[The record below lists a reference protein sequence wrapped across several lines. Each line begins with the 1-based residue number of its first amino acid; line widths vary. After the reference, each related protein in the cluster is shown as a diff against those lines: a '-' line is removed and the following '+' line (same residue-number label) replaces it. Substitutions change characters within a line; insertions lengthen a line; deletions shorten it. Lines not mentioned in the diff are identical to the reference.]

1 MLLKIP
7 IFENLS
13 LRELRFIEKLIYVRK
28 YASGEPIFQQGD
40 PSLGMYVVKTG
51 AVKIIRQLPGGEPR
65 LLATLTA
72 GEFFGE
78 LGLIDDAPRSAAA
91 VAHDATETIG
101 FFKPDLMSLIHRR
114 PDLGLKILLS
124 VATTLSA
131 RLRHAHE
138 ELERPGECAVPH
150 QHRRLDLRRRREFVE
165 HELAARG
172 AFELGAQLGHTLARC
187 PADDHERT
195 TRRPGLRN
203 GFELFDVGQESPA
216 RCSPCCC
223 ARRQERV

>member
-1 MLLKIP
+1 MVPMIIDSLWDNIFRGRQKGAERTVDLLLRIP

-13 LRELRFIEKLIYVRK
+13 LRELRFIEKLVYVRR
-28 YASGEPIFQQGD
+28 YVSGEPIFQQGD
-40 PSLGMYVVKTG
+40 PSLGMYIVKTG

-65 LLATLTA
+65 LIATLTA

-114 PDLGLKILLS
+114 PDVGLKILLS
-124 VATTLSA
+124 VAATLSA

-138 ELERPGECAVPH
+138 ELERLILNPPTET
-150 QHRRLDLRRRREFVE
+150 QIRE
-165 HELAARG
+165 RI
-172 AFELGAQLGHTLARC
+172 
-187 PADDHERT
+187 
-195 TRRPGLRN
+195 
-203 GFELFDVGQESPA
+203 
-216 RCSPCCC
+216 
-223 ARRQERV
+223 RVTF